1 MKKIVTLVLALTLV
15 FALASCNFSGNDSGL
30 SISAEQYTNA
40 KVKSEGVMTY
50 AAYAA
55 APLEAPVVIEA
66 YVQDTQAWWDNK
78 ITVYAADLDGAYFLY
93 EMACTEENAA
103 KLTPGTKIKVTGYK
117 GAWAGEVEV
126 IDATFEFVGEEND
139 KYIAPALDV
148 TKIASKDSLVNYQN
162 QLVVFKGL
170 EVVSVEYKGGERGDD
185 VYLNLKDDAAEY
197 SFCVE
202 KYLTDE
208 NTDVYKAVEALKAGD
223 KVDVTGFA
231 YWYNGINTHVTA
243 VVKK

>member
-15 FALASCNFSGNDSGL
+15 FALASCNLTGDGSGL
-30 SISAEQYTNA
+30 SISAEQYANA

-50 AAYAA
+50 AEYAA

-66 YVQDTQAWWDNK
+66 YVQATQSWWDNK

-93 EMACTEENAA
+93 EMECTQENAA
-103 KLTPGTKIKVTGYK
+103 KLIPGAKIKVTGYK

-126 IDATFEFVGEEND
+126 MDATFEFAGEEND

-148 TKIASKDSLVNYQN
+148 TKIAAKDSLVNYQN
-162 QLVVFKGL
+162 QLVIFKGL
-170 EVVSVEYKGGERGDD
+170 EVVSVSYKGGERGDD
-185 VYLNLKDDAAEY
+185 VYLTVKDANAEY

-202 KYLTDE
+202 RYLTDPD
-208 NTDVYKAVEALKAGD
+208 TDVYKAVEALVAGD
-223 KVDVTGFA
+223 IVDVTGFA